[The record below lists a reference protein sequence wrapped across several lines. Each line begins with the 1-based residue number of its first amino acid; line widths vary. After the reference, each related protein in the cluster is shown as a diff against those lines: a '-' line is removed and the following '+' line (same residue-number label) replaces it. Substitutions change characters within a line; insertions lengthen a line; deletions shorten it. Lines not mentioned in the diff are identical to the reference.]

1 MPTLSDAALTAPAQ
15 APPRTVGIGASAGGL
30 EALEQF
36 FAHVAIDSGWAYVVV
51 QHTSPERKSLLGS
64 LLERVTAVP
73 VLDAHTGLV
82 LAPDHI
88 YVMPTGG
95 QLRVERGCLHFKP
108 ARKSSSSPHAID
120 EFLTS
125 LAQDQGE
132 RAVGVVLSGMGCD
145 GTAGLQALHSAAGL
159 CLAQRPDT
167 AAFAAMPQSAI
178 DAGCVD
184 VVAPPQEL
192 PGQIA
197 KWFASKLTA
206 PIEAESSQASEQ
218 RPAPDQLPE
227 SHTAENAPPASA
239 VSTAA
244 APAPIFTEVLQSI
257 VDLLHQHQQHD
268 FSLYKPST
276 LLRRVERR
284 MHVHQ
289 LPNMADYVRYLQRNP
304 QELDVLF
311 SEMLIG
317 VTSFFR
323 DSQVWQ
329 DLATQVVPALL
340 ATQRSGPLRAWV
352 LGCSTGEEA
361 YSLAMLLREAQD
373 PQALLPLAV
382 QIYATDLNPSAIAVA
397 RKGWFSAQALADLS
411 STRRER
417 FFTPH
422 DGGFT
427 VHPDIRSMV
436 MFARHDVIVDPPFT
450 QLDLLLCRNVL
461 IYFNTTLQRRL
472 MPLFHFSLRAG
483 GTLVLGSAE
492 TVGRSQN
499 LFTTLV
505 ARSRIYKRNEQVL
518 APGSVVF
525 PARRLVPSRPLLE
538 ELSVTSPT
546 SPISPASSAIPN
558 LQTLADQVLLQ
569 TFSPAAVLVN
579 AAGDIVYISGRTG
592 QYLEPAAGKANW
604 NLHAM
609 LRPALRTPI
618 ALALRQALQNRQSV
632 VLSGLPLSSDRPKQL
647 QVTVHPLQ
655 APQALAGMAMVVF
668 KEYATTGQLHDPAT
682 PVDAVLH
689 TDVQNAQQE
698 MQALRQEM
706 QTSKDEMLSLNEA
719 MKLSNEELQTAN
731 EELTTAKEEA
741 QSMNEE
747 LQTINNELQTRLD
760 DLALAQSDMQNLLN
774 STDIA
779 TLFLDNA
786 LNVRRYTEQAVP
798 IFHLRES
805 DVGRPLSDL
814 ANTLDYPL
822 LLDDVKETLRSLTPC
837 TKSVASND
845 GRWFS
850 VRILPYRTLANMVN
864 GAVLTFVD
872 ISIAKALEFRL
883 REAI

>member
-1 MPTLSDAALTAPAQ
+1 M
-15 APPRTVGIGASAGGL
+15 VGIGASAGGL

-36 FAHVAIDSGWAYVVV
+36 FAHVPSDSGLAYVVV
-51 QHTSPERKSLLGS
+51 QHTSPEHKTLLGS
-64 LLERVTAVP
+64 LLQRVTALP
-73 VLDAHTGLV
+73 VRDAHNGVV

-95 QLRVERGCLHFKP
+95 QLRVERGFLRFKP
-108 ARKSSSSPHAID
+108 ARKSSSSPQAID
-120 EFLTS
+120 VFLTS
-125 LAQDQGE
+125 MAQDQGE
-132 RAVGVVLSGMGCD
+132 RAVGVVLSGMGHD

-159 CLAQRPDT
+159 CLAQQPDT

-184 VVAPPQEL
+184 AVAPPQEL
-192 PGQIA
+192 PGLIA
-197 KWFASKLTA
+197 QWLGRSRPAIK
-206 PIEAESSQASEQ
+206 ASEPLQ
-218 RPAPDQLPE
+218 EAQHLPE
-227 SHTAENAPPASA
+227 SSDAANAPEASLASA
-239 VSTAA
+239 PGSSAG
-244 APAPIFTEVLQSI
+244 PFPEVLQSI
-257 VDLLHQHQQHD
+257 VDLLHQHLQHD

-289 LPNMADYVRYLQRNP
+289 LPSMADYVLYLQRNP

-317 VTSFFR
+317 VTAFFR
-323 DSQVWQ
+323 DPQVWH
-329 DLATQVVPALL
+329 DLAAQVLPALL
-340 ATQRSGPLRAWV
+340 VTQRSGPVRAWV

-361 YSLAMLLREAQD
+361 YSLAMLLRETQD
-373 PQALLPLAV
+373 PQALVPLAV
-382 QIYATDLNPSAIAVA
+382 QIYATDLNPAAIAVA
-397 RKGWFSAQALADLS
+397 RKGWYSAQALADLS

-422 DGGFT
+422 EGGFT
-427 VHPDIRSMV
+427 VHPDIRAMV

-461 IYFNTTLQRRL
+461 IYFNATLQRRL

-499 LFTTLV
+499 LFSTLV
-505 ARSRIYKRNEQVL
+505 PRSRIYRRIAQTLV
-518 APGSVVF
+518 PGSVVF
-525 PARRLVPSRPLLE
+525 PVHRRALARAPLQ

-546 SPISPASSAIPN
+546 SPTSPTSSASAAIPN

-569 TFSPAAVLVN
+569 AFSPAAVLVN

-604 NLHAM
+604 NLHVM

-618 ALALRQALQNRQSV
+618 AMALRQALQERLSV
-632 VLSGLPLSSDRPKQL
+632 VLKGLPLSPERPAQL

-655 APQALAGMAMVVF
+655 EPQALAGMAMVVF
-668 KEYATTGQLHDPAT
+668 KEYAATGPLSGPAT
-682 PVDAVLH
+682 PDDAALNAEL
-689 TDVQNAQQE
+689 QNAQQE
-698 MQALRQEM
+698 MQSLRQEM
-706 QTSKDEMLSLNEA
+706 QTSKDQMFTLNEA
-719 MKLSNEELQTAN
+719 MKLSNEELQSAN
-731 EELTTAKEEA
+731 EELTTSKEEA

-747 LQTINNELQTRLD
+747 LQTINSELQTRLD

-779 TLFLDNA
+779 TLFLDNE

-805 DVGRPLSDL
+805 DVSRPLSDL
-814 ANTLDYPL
+814 ANTLDYAL
-822 LLDDVKETLRSLTPC
+822 LLDDVRETLRSLTPC
-837 TKSVASND
+837 TKSVSSTD

-850 VRILPYRTLANMVN
+850 VRIMPYRTLANMVN

-872 ISIAKALEFRL
+872 ISVAKALEFRL
-883 REAI
+883 REAN

>member
-1 MPTLSDAALTAPAQ
+1 M
-15 APPRTVGIGASAGGL
+15 VGIGASAGGL

-36 FAHVAIDSGWAYVVV
+36 FAHVPTDSGLAYVVV
-51 QHTSPERKSLLGS
+51 QHTSPEHKTLLGS
-64 LLERVTAVP
+64 LLQRVTTLP
-73 VLDAHTGLV
+73 VCDAHNGVV

-95 QLRVERGCLHFKP
+95 QLRVARGCLRFKP
-108 ARKSSSSPHAID
+108 AHKTSSSPETID
-120 EFLTS
+120 VFLTS
-125 LAQDQGE
+125 MAQDQGE
-132 RAVGVVLSGMGCD
+132 RAVGVVLSGMGHD
-145 GTAGLQALHSAAGL
+145 GTAGLQALHKAAGL
-159 CLAQRPDT
+159 CLAQQPDT

-184 VVAPPQEL
+184 GVAPAQDL
-192 PGQIA
+192 PGLIA
-197 KWFASKLTA
+197 KWLGRSQPVAATDTVPSSKPQHWL
-206 PIEAESSQASEQ
+206 E
-218 RPAPDQLPE
+218 
-227 SHTAENAPPASA
+227 
-239 VSTAA
+239 STAA
-244 APAPIFTEVLQSI
+244 VNTPQTPVARSPGTPAPAFTVVLQSI
-257 VDLLHQHQQHD
+257 VDMLHQHMQHD

-289 LPNMADYVRYLQRNP
+289 LPSMDDYVLYLQHNP

-317 VTSFFR
+317 VTAFFR
-323 DSQVWQ
+323 DPQVWQ
-329 DLATQVVPALL
+329 DLANQVLPNLWA
-340 ATQRSGPLRAWV
+340 AQRSGPLRAWV
-352 LGCSTGEEA
+352 LGCSSGEEA
-361 YSLAMLLREAQD
+361 YSLAMLLRESQDAQA
-373 PQALLPLAV
+373 PVPLAV
-382 QIYATDLNPSAIAVA
+382 QIYASDLNPTAIAVA
-397 RKGWFSAQALADLS
+397 RKGWYSTQALADVS
-411 STRRER
+411 VERRER
-417 FFTPH
+417 FFIPQE
-422 DGGFT
+422 GGFA
-427 VHPDIRSMV
+427 VHPDIRAMV

-461 IYFNTTLQRRL
+461 IYFNVTLQRRL
-472 MPLFHFSLRAG
+472 IPLFHFSLRAG

-505 ARSRIYKRNEQVL
+505 ARSRIYQRNEQTPE
-518 APGSVVF
+518 PGSVVF
-525 PARRLVPSRPLLE
+525 PFRRRVPSHTPLQ
-538 ELSVTSPT
+538 ELSVSSPT
-546 SPISPASSAIPN
+546 PPISGATAATPN

-569 TFSPAAVLVN
+569 AYSPAAVLVN
-579 AAGDIVYISGRTG
+579 AAGDLVYISGRTG

-604 NLHAM
+604 NLHVM

-618 ALALRQALQNRQSV
+618 AVALRQALQDRQSV
-632 VLSGLPLSSDRPKQL
+632 VVNALPLSPDRSDRL

-655 APQALAGMAMVVF
+655 EPPALAGMAMVVF
-668 KEYATTGQLHDPAT
+668 KELPANDSLSGT
-682 PVDAVLH
+682 ASPGDAVLH
-689 TDVQNAQQE
+689 AEVQNAHQE
-698 MQALRQEM
+698 MLALRQEM
-706 QTSKDEMLSLNEA
+706 QASKDEMLSLNEA
-719 MKLSNEELQTAN
+719 MKLSNEELQSAN
-731 EELTTAKEEA
+731 EELTTSKEEA

-779 TLFLDNA
+779 TLFLDND

-837 TKSVASND
+837 TKSVSSTD

-850 VRILPYRTLANMVN
+850 VRIMPYRTLANMVN

-872 ISIAKALEFRL
+872 ISVAKALEFRL
-883 REAI
+883 REAN